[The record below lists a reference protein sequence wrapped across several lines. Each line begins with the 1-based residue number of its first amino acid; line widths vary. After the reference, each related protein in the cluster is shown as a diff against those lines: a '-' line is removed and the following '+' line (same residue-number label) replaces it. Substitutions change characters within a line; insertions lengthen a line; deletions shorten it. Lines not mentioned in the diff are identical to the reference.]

1 MYSIEKVNFNDSV
14 EIKKLLMNSKSIAV
28 DKGKLLKEILMHIDN
43 KEGCVAKKI
52 VDGDSILGVWLSKE
66 FERHTSLSYF
76 YVAEEIR
83 RKSIVIEF
91 FMSCMVLISKDK
103 SLVICA
109 KDTTGFSR
117 YVEPIEGQKDTYVF
131 KGFR

>member
-1 MYSIEKVNFNDSV
+1 MNIEKVEYKDAIS
-14 EIKKLLMNSKSIAV
+14 IKKMLVNSPSIV
-28 DKGKLLKEILMHIDN
+28 NTGKLLPEILEHID

-103 SLVICA
+103 QLVICA
-109 KDTTGFSR
+109 KDTTGFGK

>member
-1 MYSIEKVNFNDSV
+1 MYSIEEVNFKDSV

-28 DKGKLLKEILMHIDN
+28 SKGKLLQEILMHIEN
-43 KEGCVAKKI
+43 KDSVAMKI
-52 VDGDSILGVWLSKE
+52 TRDGKILGVWLSKE
-66 FERHTSLSYF
+66 FETHTSLSYF
-76 YVAEEIR
+76 YVDEEIR

-109 KDTTGFSR
+109 KDTAGFGK

>member
-1 MYSIEKVNFNDSV
+1 MNIEKVEYKDAIS
-14 EIKKLLMNSKSIAV
+14 IKKMLVNSPSIV
-28 DKGKLLKEILMHIDN
+28 NTGKLLPEILEHID

-52 VDGDSILGVWLSKE
+52 VDGDRLLGIWLSKE
-66 FERHTSLSYF
+66 FETHTSLSYF
-76 YVAEEIR
+76 YVANEIR

-103 SLVICA
+103 QLVICA
-109 KDTTGFSR
+109 KDTTGFGK